1 MLMQA
6 KQITPWFGLAAA
18 SVLTVAMVMSIPAH
32 AGEGDKGQEAQ
43 AVPAFTKLDTNH
55 DGFVDLNEAKKLP
68 GLLEIFDK
76 LDANHDGKLSAE
88 EISQVQ
94 AKNRAKDP
102 AS

>member
-1 MLMQA
+1 
-6 KQITPWFGLAAA
+6 
-18 SVLTVAMVMSIPAH
+18 
-32 AGEGDKGQEAQ
+32 
-43 AVPAFTKLDTNH
+43 
-55 DGFVDLNEAKKLP
+55 VDLNEAKKLP

-102 AS
+102 GAS